1 MFPGV
6 FVTLEVDLK
15 EVFTIEASLIVGIV
29 IGFVKEEFVNTEEVS
44 AIVVIERE
52 HFINIVIEE
61 EHFVKTIIEEV
72 HFVDIVI
79 KEVHFVDIVIKEVHF
94 VSTVV
99 KEVHFVSTIVKEVH
113 FVSTIVKKGRSV
125 DIEVEGRFADI
136 EVEECSVDIVDLV
149 EPSPIIGS
157 SVDNSVDI
165 VDSVVDNFEQ
175 KKDC

>member
-79 KEVHFVDIVIKEVHF
+79 KEVHSVDIVI
-94 VSTVV
+94 
-99 KEVHFVSTIVKEVH
+99 KEVH